1 LANDIERGFY
11 SRGRQNELVE
21 QIKVIDPT
29 AGIIWGSIER
39 LEKQLNELENNQN
52 LLSLV
57 DNSAVQENKIEL
69 TKEQKLML
77 EMSEADIQNGRTI
90 DYKNN

>member
-29 AGIIWGSIER
+29 ARIIWGSVKR
-39 LEKQLNELENNQN
+39 LEEQLDELEWEQNQK
-52 LLSLV
+52 V
-57 DNSAVQENKIEL
+57 IENEL

>member
-29 AGIIWGSIER
+29 ARIIWGSVKR
-39 LEKQLNELENNQN
+39 LEEQLDELKNNQA

-69 TKEQKLML
+69 TKEQKLMI

>member
-1 LANDIERGFY
+1 MTGSDLGGVGMKAAISGTANNTQKQKDELIKKTEAELAEAQKQLDELEWE
-11 SRGRQNELVE
+11 QN
-21 QIKVIDPT
+21 QKVI
-29 AGIIWGSIER
+29 
-39 LEKQLNELENNQN
+39 
-52 LLSLV
+52 
-57 DNSAVQENKIEL
+57 ENKIEL

>member
-29 AGIIWGSIER
+29 ARIILGSIDR
-39 LEKQLNELENNQN
+39 LQKQLDELENNQN